1 MTRKEVIEKVL
12 KMEKVKADAEVVEVL
27 EKILEQVSKKRTSK
41 TPNQKANDE
50 LVERIYDFMVERNEA
65 VAVADVMT
73 FLGEGTTNQKATAL
87 LRKLVDAN
95 RIERAKDGKKTVYTI
110 VD

>member
-1 MTRKEVIEKVL
+1 
-12 KMEKVKADAEVVEVL
+12 
-27 EKILEQVSKKRTSK
+27 
-41 TPNQKANDE
+41 
-50 LVERIYDFMVERNEA
+50 MVEKNEA

-87 LRKLVDAN
+87 LTKLVKAN